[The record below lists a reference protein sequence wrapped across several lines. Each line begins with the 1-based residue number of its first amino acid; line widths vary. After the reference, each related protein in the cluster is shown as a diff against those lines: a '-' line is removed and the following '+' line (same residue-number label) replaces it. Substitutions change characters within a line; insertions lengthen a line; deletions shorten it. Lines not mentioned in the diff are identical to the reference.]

1 MVHHIR
7 QIKLYISMQNV
18 TYTKAKYLL
27 QSSFMPRRCGL
38 INPVALRKAIL
49 AFLSA
54 MVKENNRINN
64 KNIIHVIILL
74 KENIYRFSLIFQA
87 KYMYKLSDLFLR
99 IILAFK

>member
-1 MVHHIR
+1 MVHHNR
-7 QIKLYISMQNV
+7 QTKLYISMQNV
-18 TYTKAKYLL
+18 TYTKAKCLL
-27 QSSFMPRRCGL
+27 QSRFMPRHCGL

-74 KENIYRFSLIFQA
+74 NENIHHFSLIFQV
-87 KYMYKLSDLFLR
+87 KYKLSDLFLR